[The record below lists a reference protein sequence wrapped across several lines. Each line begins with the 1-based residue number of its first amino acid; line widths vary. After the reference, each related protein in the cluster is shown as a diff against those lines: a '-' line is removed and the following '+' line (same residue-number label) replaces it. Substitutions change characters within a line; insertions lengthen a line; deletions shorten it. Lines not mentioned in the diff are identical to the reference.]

1 LDAIGASL
9 SENMSQYLVD
19 RINAIENIEVV
30 RRAEVVAL

>member
-1 LDAIGASL
+1 MLVGASL

>member
-1 LDAIGASL
+1 
-9 SENMSQYLVD
+9 MSQYLVD